1 MINSPWGKENAN
13 TYADLIIYASD
24 LDRIIEYLDESIEI
38 YHPVDW
44 FNKNE
49 VNRLINA
56 YENIRYGLKEIE
68 EIINSL
74 VRMLIIL
81 AKNKRIEKPFLY
93 IRTVL
98 ESVKEE
104 SKGMNKCKKLIAKIE
119 EETKASKKTIKEA
132 IRRFEQQK
140 RTVEAEHTTADT
152 EENKQVLDIYK
163 HFREALEALDETP
176 ITNYR
181 TVLNVI

>member
-1 MINSPWGKENAN
+1 MNNTNDLKEMLFLISGK
-13 TYADLIIYASD
+13 YADLIIYASD

-44 FNKNE
+44 FNK
-49 VNRLINA
+49 

-81 AKNKRIEKPFLY
+81 AKGKRIEKPFLY

-163 HFREALEALDETP
+163 HFREALEALDET
-176 ITNYR
+176 
-181 TVLNVI
+181 LS